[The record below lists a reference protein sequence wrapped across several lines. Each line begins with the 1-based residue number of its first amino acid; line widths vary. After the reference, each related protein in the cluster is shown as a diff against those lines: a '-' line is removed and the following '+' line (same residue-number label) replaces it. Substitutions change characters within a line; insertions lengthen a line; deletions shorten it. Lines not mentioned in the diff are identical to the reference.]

1 MKSESLANLKSRVAP
16 DTPGL
21 TSKNSQVVSV
31 RLHIDDVAAI
41 AELEGDRSYII
52 RQAVKNYLKNI
63 NHHYSSKK
71 TMRYFL
77 QAIETETNLP
87 FEQEIQE
94 SQYPVLKQELKNQG
108 YSDFE
113 LDKRWNDLDEM
124 YQTLKEEGLYRET
137 ESN

>member
-1 MKSESLANLKSRVAP
+1 
-16 DTPGL
+16 
-21 TSKNSQVVSV
+21 
-31 RLHIDDVAAI
+31 
-41 AELEGDRSYII
+41 
-52 RQAVKNYLKNI
+52 
-63 NHHYSSKK
+63 
-71 TMRYFL
+71 MRYFL

-137 ESN
+137 DLN